1 MSLVRIFL
9 PTYAR
14 PQLLRRALASLCAQT
29 FIDWVAEVHND
40 LPDDPAPAKIVDEPN
55 DSRITSVEHAQNLGG
70 TATFNLFSLPSSEPY
85 YSLLEDDN
93 WWEPEFLERMLGHL
107 DAHKNVVVAWC
118 NQLLLGPPCK
128 PCCLLLFCVKLPR
141 TSSTP
146 S

>member
-14 PQLLRRALASLCAQT
+14 PQLLQRALASLCAQT

-93 WWEPEFLERMLGHL
+93 WWEPEFLERMLGIWTRTKTWSLPGAINYYLGHR
-107 DAHKNVVVAWC
+107 ASVAVC
-118 NQLLLGPPCK
+118 
-128 PCCLLLFCVKLPR
+128 F
-141 TSSTP
+141 SSV
-146 S
+146 